1 LASEL
6 ISVRPEFRP
15 TLPELLA
22 GRTTAW
28 RYGLIGFYVVV
39 LAIVLW
45 LLLLR
50 GDPSSTHVVKSG
62 AVPFN
67 LTYDSAM
74 REVTPHGNER
84 LRLTGTRHRLVTVSP
99 LALPVYQGRP
109 DGFLPAYSE
118 RISEQM
124 ARQFDGYQRRR
135 DGRPSV
141 NRIPGYEIVFQYRR
155 DGHTAYGRRILLLN
169 SYADGARAGVDL
181 LLLEDR
187 SKVVPSV
194 DAIGTTGSLKTLLRS
209 FAFGTAAP

>member
-1 LASEL
+1 M

-22 GRTTAW
+22 GRTPAW
-28 RYGLIGFYVVV
+28 RYGLIGFYVVA

-50 GDPSSTHVVKSG
+50 GDPSATHVVKRG
-62 AVPFN
+62 PVTFN

-74 REVTPHGNER
+74 REVAPQGNER

-99 LALPVYQGRP
+99 LELPAYQGRP

-118 RISEQM
+118 RISDQM
-124 ARQFDGYQRRR
+124 ATQFDGYQRRR

-155 DGHTAYGRRILLLN
+155 DGRTAYGRRILLLN

-209 FAFGTAAP
+209 FAFGARAP